1 MIYPHAGNNSIQN
14 VSIAFDWNTELN
26 TKEIKD
32 IKEAIHPHLAS
43 RFPIYQEHQ
52 LIQIN
57 MGGPFSA
64 SNNNEIGGFVYA
76 ESNTNGISN
85 KSLNFNRQNLVIS
98 INEYSSWKEFLAEV
112 ELSIQAILPL
122 ILKIKG
128 IIGVGLQYSDLF
140 NWRGARENFNAVS
153 IFSPDT
159 KYLPKNALEFQN
171 LWHSHHGFLSIEQYP
186 VQFSLIENV
195 NVNVIDNNGLS
206 VQIVTSHKAMLT
218 DAIWNSGK
226 EKVTEILNMM
236 HKSNKEIF
244 KDLLTPE
251 VQLSIGL
258 NK

>member
-159 KYLPKNALEFQN
+159 KYLPKNALETRYSAY
-171 LWHSHHGFLSIEQYP
+171 WFLLDCFITAS
-186 VQFSLIENV
+186 S
-195 NVNVIDNNGLS
+195 
-206 VQIVTSHKAMLT
+206 
-218 DAIWNSGK
+218 AIYS
-226 EKVTEILNMM
+226 
-236 HKSNKEIF
+236 
-244 KDLLTPE
+244 
-251 VQLSIGL
+251 
-258 NK
+258 